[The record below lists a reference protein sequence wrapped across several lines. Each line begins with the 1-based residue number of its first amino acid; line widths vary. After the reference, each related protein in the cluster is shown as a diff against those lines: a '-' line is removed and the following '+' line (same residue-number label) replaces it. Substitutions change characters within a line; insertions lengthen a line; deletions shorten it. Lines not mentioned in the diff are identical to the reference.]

1 MHLSYLKKYCFID
14 QFNQDHLKNLKKNIT
29 LIWRSK
35 YKQDDLKLIKKL
47 AFFCKTNKIN
57 LFLSNN
63 VKLAIKLKLDG
74 VYISAHNRDYRF
86 NNYKLKK
93 NFKII
98 GSAHNLIELNIKKQ
112 QNIKEIFISPIFK
125 YKNRSPIGIHKCK
138 YFFKNDDYKAIA
150 LGGVSEKNINLLK
163 LTKFKG
169 FAGINIF
176 KKKGPKLFGAF

>member
-1 MHLSYLKKYCFID
+1 MHLSFLKKYCFID
-14 QFNQDHLKNLKKNIT
+14 QFNSDHLKNLNKNIT

-47 AFFCKTNKIN
+47 AFFCKTNQRR

-74 VYISAHNRDYRF
+74 VYISAHNRNYRF
-86 NNYKLKK
+86 NNYKFKK

-112 QNIKEIFISPIFK
+112 QNIREIFISPIFK

-138 YFFKNDDYKAIA
+138 YFFKDDSYKIIA
-150 LGGVSEKNINLLK
+150 LGGVSKNNINLLK
-163 LTKFKG
+163 LTKFSG
-169 FAGINIF
+169 FAGINFF
-176 KKKGPKLFGAF
+176 KKKGPK